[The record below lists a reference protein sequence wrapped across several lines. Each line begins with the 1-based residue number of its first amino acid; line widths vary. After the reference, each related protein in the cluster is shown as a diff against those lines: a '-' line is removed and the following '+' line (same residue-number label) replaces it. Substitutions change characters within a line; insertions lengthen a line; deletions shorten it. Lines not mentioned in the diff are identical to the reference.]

1 MINMS
6 LYDILAREVIDKA
19 IARHY
24 AGEGPSDRMDF
35 DAVLNERWPT
45 RGGGGVSM
53 ANRLTIRKVRAAI
66 NEFYE
71 PSASGY

>member
-1 MINMS
+1 
-6 LYDILAREVIDKA
+6 
-19 IARHY
+19 
-24 AGEGPSDRMDF
+24 MDF